1 MFLFFI
7 GTPKGRRFS
16 EQQMNSVNENVF
28 KKLGD
33 DAYLH
38 WNIYEREDSH
48 DEISFTL
55 LQFIPI
61 D

>member
-1 MFLFFI
+1 
-7 GTPKGRRFS
+7 
-16 EQQMNSVNENVF
+16 MNSVNENVF

-38 WNIYEREDSH
+38 WNIYEREDCN